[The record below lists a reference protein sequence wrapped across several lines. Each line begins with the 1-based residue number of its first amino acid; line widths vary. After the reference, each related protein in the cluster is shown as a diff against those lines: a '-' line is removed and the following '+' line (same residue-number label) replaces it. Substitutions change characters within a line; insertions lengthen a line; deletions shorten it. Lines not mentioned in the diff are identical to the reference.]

1 MLLGF
6 RMIASESICTVEAKQ
21 EADKAP
27 RINLK
32 DLGLDPKL
40 FSPSSADLI
49 SKLPDTPSSR
59 ALVLDIARAAVK
71 QEPKSS

>member
-1 MLLGF
+1 
-6 RMIASESICTVEAKQ
+6 MIASESICTLEA
-21 EADKAP
+21 EHEVPTAP
-27 RINLK
+27 GINLK
-32 DLGLDPKL
+32 NLGLDPKL

-59 ALVLDIARAAVK
+59 ALVLDLARAAVK